1 MPESTPKLGLKKP
14 LANETVSRAA
24 HNENLD
30 LIDAHA
36 ASQSA
41 FDAHKGASTL
51 DHPDGSVTDAKIGNR
66 AVDDTVIAANG
77 ADTPTRLWSKLAN
90 MVKRITGKANWFT
103 APAVSLED
111 ANTHINS
118 TAGVHGATSAATGNT
133 IVQRDASGRFKAAAP
148 SAADDVARKAE
159 IDSVVSDGVKKSI
172 LLDHGTDLN
181 TIVTSGFY
189 RMTESPVNAPTGV
202 AHGNMIVSRG
212 SDTIVQ
218 LAFSYSDY
226 KFYMRQGNPP
236 EVGGTGIFLPWIEMI
251 HSGGGQTIKGSLDS
265 WGVLSYG
272 LPGAARGAL
281 SYAQNIITL
290 EASSA
295 DTDVKIM
302 STGTGRVL
310 TNNNILDDGTG
321 VARFGETTGGTH
333 NGNIILG
340 PDDRYTVVQFCSGAT
355 LKAEIMGDA
364 ATGDMYLDATRFIFR
379 NAPNSGANVL
389 VIANNGAITT
399 ANNMLDDGAGNA
411 SVHNMDI
418 TAPTNENTGWAKGM
432 RFMDRNRSTTYGSIG
447 MYGISTGGPTAL
459 NNIYIGFGAEPYN
472 GGAAGIIIE
481 PTGKVVTKNNILD
494 DGGGGSMSIAGPVI
508 VAIGG
513 HDLNIVPYS
522 GKAVGF
528 TNNAVDTWLLRVN
541 DTTGGAYTKN
551 NILDDGAGLATFKA
565 AVVDGA
571 FHVRNPGNTAQK
583 ITMGY
588 NNDRGEIQAVHDGVN
603 YKDMV
608 LNFFGG
614 SVLTRNNLLDD
625 SNGNALFGNATNGY
639 VRIASNAD
647 AMYIQGMNA
656 TQDGSKKLRLTGMFG
671 NPGAIE
677 TYHNVLDDGAGVM
690 SIAGAS
696 LFTTN
701 PGTFYIRPAAGS
713 SIGFTNNAATQW
725 LLRMDED
732 THKVYTKH
740 NILDDG
746 NGHATFVDMVV
757 TGDAAFA
764 SKPKVSMLNDAWFW
778 SQAQTGGMNIGVG
791 TNTTGFNVSQL
802 DSDGAWVTTIL
813 QDDGTSLVH
822 RGAAVVTSAG
832 GQTINGMTT
841 VESIT
846 STSKMYP
853 AMTTGSIASNSGSTG
868 GLEVRSV
875 DNTGASFMTF
885 HRQGSHAVHFGVD
898 TDNQLKIG
906 GWSMGANAYS
916 IWHSGNQGNSD
927 SLLTSSK
934 SVVGAINE
942 LFTSASNGK
951 SAVAVA
957 ITGMGQSASGSDT
970 YAQLASKI
978 AAISTNANATVGQ
991 VLAGR
996 TFYSSGL
1003 KTGTMPDRGAT
1014 NLTPSGTGTVAI
1026 PAGYHNGS
1034 GVVAQVSVP
1043 AANVLTGTNIA
1054 GVAGTM
1060 PNQGAIVITPGASAK
1075 SIPAGYHNGS
1085 GTVAGSANLIPS
1097 NIRFGVQV
1105 YDVIGSLIEGK
1116 RWASGNIN
1124 TGIDGFYDVGGLN
1137 FTPSIILAAT
1147 DPSFSTKEIIA
1158 YFAGYN
1164 QTFVP
1169 VGGYA
1174 INSSI
1179 TNITSSG
1186 FRINN
1191 APNGYLMNWF
1201 AVE

>member
-30 LIDAHA
+30 LIDANA

-66 AVDDTVIAANG
+66 SVDDTVTAANG

-172 LLDHGTDLN
+172 LLDPGTDLN

-189 RMTESPVNAPTGV
+189 RMTESPVNAPPGV

-340 PDDRYTVVQFCSGAT
+340 PDDRYTVVQFCSGAS

-472 GGAAGIIIE
+472 GGAAGILIE

-494 DGGGGSMSIAGPVI
+494 DGGGSMSIAGPVI

-551 NILDDGAGLATFKA
+551 NILDDGAGLATFKT

-639 VRIASNAD
+639 IRLASNAD

-656 TQDGSKKLRLTGMFG
+656 TQSAAKKLRLTGAFG
-671 NPGAIE
+671 NPGAVE
-677 TYHNVLDDGAGVM
+677 TY
-690 SIAGAS
+690 
-696 LFTTN
+696 
-701 PGTFYIRPAAGS
+701 
-713 SIGFTNNAATQW
+713 
-725 LLRMDED
+725 
-732 THKVYTKH
+732 H

-746 NGHATFVDMVV
+746 SGNMQVHGLIKPSDAGRTVGFTNFSGTHWGLRVIDGAVPSAHTANNVLDDGIGNATFEGDGTFGGNVGIQGGLLVAGDMEVIGQLTPRPTAGTIANNS
-757 TGDAAFA
+757 TGVLNLQVKSIDADNAAFM
-764 SKPKVSMLNDAWFW
+764 S
-778 SQAQTGGMNIGVG
+778 
-791 TNTTGFNVSQL
+791 
-802 DSDGAWVTTIL
+802 
-813 QDDGTSLVH
+813 
-822 RGAAVVTSAG
+822 
-832 GQTINGMTT
+832 
-841 VESIT
+841 
-846 STSKMYP
+846 
-853 AMTTGSIASNSGSTG
+853 
-868 GLEVRSV
+868 
-875 DNTGASFMTF
+875 F
-885 HRQGSHAVHFGVD
+885 HRPGSYAVHLGLD
-898 TDNQLKIG
+898 TDNQLKVG
-906 GWSMGANAYS
+906 GWSMGANAYAL
-916 IWHSGNQGNSD
+916 WHAGNQGNTD
-927 SLLTSSK
+927 TLQTSSK
-934 SVVGAINE
+934 NVVGAINE

-951 SAVAVA
+951 SAIAA
-957 ITGMGQSASGSDT
+957 ALAGMNQPSTGSDT
-970 YAQLASKI
+970 FAQQASKI
-978 AAISTNANATVGQ
+978 SAISTDATADTGH
-991 VLAGR
+991 VLAGY
-996 TFYSSGL
+996 TFYSGGAK
-1003 KTGTMPDRGAT
+1003 KTGGMTDRGAPT
-1014 NLTPSGTGTVAI
+1014 ITPGTSNQSINAGFYSGGTVVGDPDLVSGNI
-1026 PAGYHNGS
+1026 KAGANIFGVPGDAWTVWTGGADQDPSFILS
-1034 GVVAQVSVP
+1034 GRSFWSHGNQVY
-1043 AANVLTGTNIA
+1043 
-1054 GVAGTM
+1054 GTM
-1060 PNQGAIVITPGASAK
+1060 PNHGAPTLTAGQ
-1075 SIPAGYHNGS
+1075 SIAAGFYGG
-1085 GTVAGSANLIPS
+1085 GTVEVAKYTGIAIPS
-1097 NIRFGVQV
+1097 GGMISV
-1105 YDVIGSLIEGK
+1105 
-1116 RWASGNIN
+1116 
-1124 TGIDGFYDVGGLN
+1124 TGLP
-1137 FTPSIILAAT
+1137 FTPSYVYI
-1147 DPSFSTKEIIA
+1147 S
-1158 YFAGYN
+1158 
-1164 QTFVP
+1164 QTFASGSFYQDQYTGFP
-1169 VGGYA
+1169 GGILLRVRTT
-1174 INSSI
+1174 INLTDSTASAFMDS
-1179 TNITSSG
+1179 TPFVVVTGNSFTCRVSQTADCSYTVY
-1186 FRINN
+1186 R
-1191 APNGYLMNWF
+1191 
-1201 AVE
+1201 